1 MTGLYKRGIYHTNQ
15 GFVHVYE
22 LGNKWLYRR
31 VSLSCFTDVV
41 EEMNSDEWSSCAEVT
56 DLGILASF
64 TRPSNV
70 SNTFRICDGTSTCMK
85 NCSAKNIP
93 NSSTWI
99 STSVVSDPRGCIHS
113 DHVDGVERD
122 CTYTVV
128 YARLKI

>member
-1 MTGLYKRGIYHTNQ
+1 MTGQYKRGIYHTIQ

-31 VSLSCFTDVV
+31 VSLSCFTDVT
-41 EEMNSDEWSSCAEVT
+41 EELTQEAWSACDEVD
-56 DLGILASF
+56 DLNTLSLF

-85 NCSAKNIP
+85 NCSAKKIP
-93 NSSTWI
+93 NSATWI

-128 YARLKI
+128 YARLKV